1 MSSKKSE
8 FIGLIDSAITLSQE
22 LSLEEEPK
30 RLATLVSVLQRL
42 KHQVLDDKLEPSKGV
57 LTLGLSREVAD
68 WIDSLDSPLLKAVG
82 LIEQYYQQYF

>member
-42 KHQVLDDKLEPSKGV
+42 KHQVLEDQLEPSKGV

-82 LIEQYYQQYF
+82 LIERYYQQYF

>member
-1 MSSKKSE
+1 MPNKKSE
-8 FIGLIDSAITLSQE
+8 FIGLIDSDITLSQE

-30 RLATLVSVLQRL
+30 RLATVVDVLQRL

-68 WIDSLDSPLLKAVG
+68 WIGSLDSPLLKAVG

>member
-1 MSSKKSE
+1 MPNKKSE

-30 RLATLVSVLQRL
+30 RLATVVDVLQRL

>member
-1 MSSKKSE
+1 MPNKKSE
-8 FIGLIDSAITLSQE
+8 FIGLIDSAITLSQG

-30 RLATLVSVLQRL
+30 RLATLVDVLQRL
-42 KHQVLDDKLEPSKGV
+42 KHQVLEDQLGPSKGV

-68 WIDSLDSPLLKAVG
+68 WIGSLDSPLLKAVG